1 MAQLEQSFESIYIDA
16 EKKRYD
22 KEQRLRPLMRP
33 DIKKPAT
40 PPPESKTKK
49 IVWADEVGLAL
60 S

>member
-1 MAQLEQSFESIYIDA
+1 MAQLQQSFESIYIDA

-22 KEQRLRPLMRP
+22 KEQKLRPLMRP
-33 DIKKPAT
+33 DIKKPE
-40 PPPESKTKK
+40 PIPESKTKK